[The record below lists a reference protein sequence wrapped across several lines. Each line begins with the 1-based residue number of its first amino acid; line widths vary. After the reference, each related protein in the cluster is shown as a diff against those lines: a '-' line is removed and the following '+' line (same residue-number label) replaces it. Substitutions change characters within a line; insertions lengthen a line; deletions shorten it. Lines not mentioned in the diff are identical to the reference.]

1 MKKLMIKIA
10 LSAILMLT
18 IILPEQ
24 LSAQTTKNFTINGS
38 LTGMMPMPSK
48 VYLMYDAVI
57 EKPIDSAMVKNNK
70 YTFKGNVEASVIA
83 TITLT
88 KTDTPLPKDKLNVM
102 LDNGIL
108 DITSDQSLSNAIV
121 TGSSTTAHTEFLKIT
136 SFAVKESAAIQAIMQ
151 SEAYK
156 TDESLKKEITSRS
169 TNLLGNSLVNII
181 KYIRKNPSSPVSP
194 YFTYTMIASGYVT
207 PEMSDTLYQSFP
219 ASLKS
224 AKLGLAI
231 AAVFAKRKQ
240 AALDA
245 LAKRKALD
253 ELTPVGAKA
262 KDFTQ
267 NDVNDQPIS
276 LSSFR
281 GKYVL
286 VDFWASWCAPCRAE
300 NPNLVKAYTKYKN
313 KGFNI
318 LGVSLDSKNAKQA
331 WINAIAKDGLVWTQV
346 SDLKSFENE
355 AAVLYG
361 IKAIPQ
367 NFLIDPNGV
376 IVAKNLRGE
385 ALEEKLNE
393 IFK

>member
-1 MKKLMIKIA
+1 MKTNITLLAALICLISLQSIA
-10 LSAILMLT
+10 
-18 IILPEQ
+18 Q
-24 LSAQTTKNFTINGS
+24 VKNFTINGS
-38 LTGMMPMPSK
+38 LTGMTTMPSK
-48 VYLMYDAVI
+48 VYLRYDAVM
-57 EKPIDSAMVKNNK
+57 EKPVDSAIVKNDK

-108 DITSDQSLSNAIV
+108 DITSDQTLSNATV

-136 SFAVKESAAIQAIMQ
+136 SFAVKESAAIQAIME

-169 TNLLGNSLVNII
+169 TNLLGNSLSNVI

-231 AAVFAKRKQ
+231 DAIFAKRKQ
-240 AALDA
+240 IALDA
-245 LAKRKALD
+245 LAKRKALE
-253 ELTPVGAKA
+253 ELTPLGSKA
-262 KDFTQ
+262 KNFTQ
-267 NDVNDQPIS
+267 NDVNNQPIS

-286 VDFWASWCAPCRAE
+286 IDFWASWCAPCRAE
-300 NPNLVKAYTKYKN
+300 NPNLVKAYNNYKN

-318 LGVSLDSKNAKQA
+318 LGVSLDSKNAKQV
-331 WINAIAKDGLVWTQV
+331 WIDAIAKDGLVWPQV

-367 NFLIDPNGV
+367 NFLIDPNGI

-385 ALEEKLNE
+385 ALEKKLSE